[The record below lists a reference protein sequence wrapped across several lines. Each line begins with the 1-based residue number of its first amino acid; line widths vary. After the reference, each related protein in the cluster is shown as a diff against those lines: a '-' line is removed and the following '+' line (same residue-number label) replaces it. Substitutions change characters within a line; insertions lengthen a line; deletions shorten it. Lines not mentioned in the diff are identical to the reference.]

1 MEQDGLSGSLSDVGG
16 MKPLHPVGLRPTCL
30 HPPQCNRLAIRSLA
44 LSGCPPNLGGSNANV
59 CSLVGAER
67 RVRSR
72 AQAVARSTASTA
84 ASAPGAASA
93 ATSSSAAAP
102 ASAAPAASARAI
114 DGDYKARSAM
124 TSQTKD
130 SDGDYKPSAAANSA
144 SAQSSNAV
152 QTSLLSLKKGG

>member
-67 RVRSR
+67 RVRSPGCCPQHR
-72 AQAVARSTASTA
+72 VNGSLGARRRVRGHFIVRG
-84 ASAPGAASA
+84 GAGIRGAGSL
-93 ATSSSAAAP
+93 
-102 ASAAPAASARAI
+102 R
-114 DGDYKARSAM
+114 
-124 TSQTKD
+124 Q
-130 SDGDYKPSAAANSA
+130 SDRRRLQGPQRHDF
-144 SAQSSNAV
+144 
-152 QTSLLSLKKGG
+152 TD